1 MSLFSF
7 QGKVWAGSRSD
18 DGKLSRPYWAGNVPA
33 MSLKLSTDASNK
45 TESFS
50 GKKLQYGRLQK
61 GTTAQLDLTFDEWLA
76 KNIALA
82 IWASEIELATDT
94 VTGEALE
101 SGLVVGDFVK
111 LDGQFV
117 SSVVLT
123 DSTATPAELV
133 LGTDY
138 RIESPNSGLIELL
151 NVTGKTQPLKA
162 AYTTQA
168 ATAFTMFTAAPPERY
183 ILLDGINTET
193 QEPVIVT
200 LYRCKFDPVSDL
212 AFINDDYGNFQLS
225 GSVLYDPL
233 NAADDELGGFGRIVQ
248 KAAA

>member
-7 QGKVWAGSRSD
+7 QGKVWAGSRTVT
-18 DGKLSRPYWAGNVPA
+18 GKLSRPFWAGNVSA
-33 MSLKLSTDASNK
+33 MNLKLSTDADNK

-50 GKKLQYGRLQK
+50 GNRLQYGRLQK
-61 GTTAQLDLTFDEWLA
+61 GTTAQLDMTFDEWLA

-82 IWASEIELATDT
+82 IWASEIELAPDT
-94 VTGEALE
+94 VTGEPLE
-101 SGLVVGDFVK
+101 SGLVAGDFVK

-123 DSTATPAELV
+123 DSAGTPATLA

-138 RIESPNSGLIELL
+138 RIESPNAGLIELL
-151 NVTGKTQPLKA
+151 NVTGKTQPFKA
-162 AYTTQA
+162 AYATQA
-168 ATAFTMFTAAPPERY
+168 ATAYTMFTSAPPERY

-193 QEPVIVT
+193 QEPVLVT

-212 AFINDDYGNFQLS
+212 ALINDSYGNFQLT

-233 NAADDELGGFGRIVQ
+233 NAGDPELGGFGRIVQ
-248 KAAA
+248 KAAS